1 VSKGIRKEG
10 VEFYTLLSESE
21 KFTSELG
28 KVTLASAKLE
38 AELIIFL
45 IRNDTKR
52 NFEKATL
59 GQLIALTKKNELLDE
74 NLIVA
79 LTHIS
84 KQRNYLTHN
93 IYALFIDLIDETI
106 LEKNNLLD
114 SDVHFFIE
122 RAWQL
127 KENIEGLAEIIK
139 VKNE

>member
-59 GQLIALTKKNELLDE
+59 GQLIALTKK
-74 NLIVA
+74 
-79 LTHIS
+79 
-84 KQRNYLTHN
+84 K
-93 IYALFIDLIDETI
+93 
-106 LEKNNLLD
+106 
-114 SDVHFFIE
+114 
-122 RAWQL
+122 
-127 KENIEGLAEIIK
+127 
-139 VKNE
+139 

>member
-1 VSKGIRKEG
+1 MYKGIRKEG
-10 VEFYTLLSESE
+10 VEFYTLLTESE
-21 KFTSELG
+21 KFTSKLG

-45 IRNDTKR
+45 IRNNVKG
-52 NFEKATL
+52 NFEKAPL
-59 GQLIALTKKNELLDE
+59 GKLIGFAKKYELLEE
-74 NLIVA
+74 NLIIA

-106 LEKNNLLD
+106 LEKNNLFD
-114 SDVHFFIE
+114 SDVHTYIE
-122 RAWQL
+122 RACQL